1 MKTLTLT
8 LLGAAL
14 CFAGIGCAAKGSIK
28 TGQNVGAGASVR
40 VGYNTSAPAAAAQR

>member
-14 CFAGIGCAAKGSIK
+14 CFAGLGCAAKGSIK
-28 TGQNVGAGASVR
+28 TGQNAGAGAAVR
-40 VGYNTSAPAAAAQR
+40 VGYTSAPAAQK